1 MEEKLIN
8 IQTISEKLFSL
19 SRLAIEQYTQE
30 VDDILTLKISDEN
43 HIQKTLDGLLDFCYD
58 DKILYLYRK
67 LCKYYY
73 DINSQATIDYIG
85 YYKERYDCDSTKF
98 GDSESF
104 KNSIIENKD
113 CYE

>member
-1 MEEKLIN
+1 MEENLIN
-8 IQTISEKLFSL
+8 IQTISEKLFNL
-19 SRLAIEQYTQE
+19 SKLAIEQYTQQ
-30 VDDILTLKISDEN
+30 VDNILTLKISDEK
-43 HIQKTLDGLLDFCYD
+43 HIQQTLDGLLDFCFD

-73 DINSQATIDYIG
+73 DINSQATIDYID
-85 YYKERYDCDSTKF
+85 YYKERYDSNSTQF

-104 KNSIIENKD
+104 KKSTIENKD